1 MSSDKLYPIKIKM
14 SIRAAMLL
22 MEEYP
27 LAEKEMVQTSENE
40 WILEIKVCSYEGIGR
55 FVIGLCDEIKVLE
68 SPQFKRFLSEKVGR
82 LNFD

>member
-1 MSSDKLYPIKIKM
+1 M

-40 WILEIKVCSYEGIGR
+40 WILKTNVCSFEGIGR

-68 SPQFKRFLSEKVGR
+68 SEPFKRFLSEKVGR
-82 LNFD
+82 LLFD